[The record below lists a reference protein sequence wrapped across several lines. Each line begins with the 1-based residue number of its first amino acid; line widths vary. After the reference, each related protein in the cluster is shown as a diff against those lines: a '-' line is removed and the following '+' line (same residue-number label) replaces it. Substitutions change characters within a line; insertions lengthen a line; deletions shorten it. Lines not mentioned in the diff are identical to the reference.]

1 MSKKRV
7 LFLCTHNAARSQ
19 MAQAFLNH
27 FYADRYE
34 AQSAGVEPTSLHPYT
49 VKVMSEEGIDLSS
62 HYAKS
67 VDDFVNEPW
76 DLIIT
81 VCDQANESC
90 PFFPGNVK
98 RLHQSFPNPL
108 GEGEKENLENFRK
121 VRDGIKKWVKEAFA

>member
-49 VKVMSEEGIDLSS
+49 VKVMAEEGIDLSS

-76 DLIIT
+76 DLVVT

-121 VRDGIKKWVKEAFA
+121 VRDGIKKWIKETFA

>member
-49 VKVMSEEGIDLSS
+49 VKVMTEEGIDLSS

-76 DLIIT
+76 DLIVT

-90 PFFPGNVK
+90 PFFSGNVK

-121 VRDGIKKWVKEAFA
+121 VRDGIKKWIKETFA